1 MKDSHRLDT
10 TILHRRGWA
19 GRSSDTSFSQDVGMP
34 TPPAGRSVKI
44 DQDERGGWSSDRP
57 RRDGAPPRPADLS
70 VRCRVLRPSELLR
83 YSPGSLVMLVSP
95 AIDEG
100 ERFAERLVEE
110 RGALFSPG
118 KVRGLLAGRVAEE
131 EVEARACELLHAAAL
146 KRIEARESVVV
157 VTDELGPEERERYV
171 RPAAAQKRPCHL
183 ILLEPPR
190 DRIDDDDRP
199 ALNKLRTAL
208 DAGDLGAEGF
218 NTVLRL
224 GSGSVGEVKRMVF
237 RPPPRDD

>member
-1 MKDSHRLDT
+1 
-10 TILHRRGWA
+10 
-19 GRSSDTSFSQDVGMP
+19 MP

-83 YSPGSLVMLVSP
+83 YSPGSLVMIVAP
-95 AIDEG
+95 VAADG
-100 ERFAERLVEE
+100 ERFAERLIEE
-110 RGALFSPG
+110 RGALLAPG

-131 EVEARACELLHAAAL
+131 EVEARAAELLHAAAL
-146 KRIEARESVVV
+146 KRIEAKESVVV

-183 ILLEPPR
+183 ILVEPAR
-190 DRIDDDDRP
+190 DGVEEDARR

-218 NTVLRL
+218 NTALRL
-224 GSGSVGEVKRMVF
+224 GPAATGDVKRIVF
-237 RPPPRDD
+237 RAPPRED